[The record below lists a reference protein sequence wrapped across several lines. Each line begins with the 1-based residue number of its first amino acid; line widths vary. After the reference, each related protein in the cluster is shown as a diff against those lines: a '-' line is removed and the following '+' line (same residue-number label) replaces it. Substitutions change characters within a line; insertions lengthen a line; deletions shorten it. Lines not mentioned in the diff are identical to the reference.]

1 LVVGFFR
8 RDLLSH
14 LPGPEMTPLITTRR
28 LPPTEST
35 PLIPT
40 TLTSTND
47 RDDDDDNNNEKR
59 STTHILTKPIDE
71 KTLRAPKTPVTV
83 QSTFDD
89 AFQRQSEAVGEG
101 DSVGSR
107 VDLKVLEGEK
117 VRESEVEVESEGV
130 RRLGNRRGVG
140 PGITWVFGFKHKR

>member
-1 LVVGFFR
+1 V
-8 RDLLSH
+8 
-14 LPGPEMTPLITTRR
+14 TPLITTRR

-35 PLIPT
+35 PLIPNP
-40 TLTSTND
+40 LNSI
-47 RDDDDDNNNEKR
+47 DDHNGDNDDNINEKQTT
-59 STTHILTKPIDE
+59 TTHHLTKRIDE

-89 AFQRQSEAVGEG
+89 AFRRQSEVEG
-101 DSVGSR
+101 SVGSR

-117 VRESEVEVESEGV
+117 VRENEVEVEGEGEGV

-140 PGITWVFGFKHKR
+140 PGIT